1 MVSDKIIINL
11 KVSGIW
17 KLKILSF
24 VCWLFD
30 ITESE
35 SKEKNTITINIKTT
49 NESI

>member
-1 MVSDKIIINL
+1 VASDKIIINL
-11 KVSGIW
+11 KVNGIW

-24 VCWLFD
+24 MCWLLD

-35 SKEKNTITINIKTT
+35 SKEQNTITINIKTT